1 MQESGDELP
10 TPIAVKRTE
19 TQSSSSTEEGNEVLV
34 QPESQSE
41 PVEESVPK
49 KSSTETEKTSVDD
62 KTDNAENKVAET
74 EKANGEEEHSVYFND
89 KMPSQYPITRVVYI
103 KNLSRPLAVGEFK
116 KFLKMCGG
124 GVDPDRVWF
133 DSIRTHCFA
142 EFNNQKTAQRVRETL
157 NNTRFPAQELQ
168 RPLMTTDYIPADKL
182 DEWIKRE
189 EEQGPRSLTRWVV
202 HYEKLDT
209 GSISADLVMEHS
221 NQSSQKEPK
230 QDEQTNKRQREDDNE
245 EPDFSRSPSPE
256 DKRQSHHHRYDSL
269 SRSRSRSRSQSRSDE
284 EMKDDEEGVYYTKT
298 LPSKAFREASPDS
311 VREKIRDLDVSEL
324 TDIDFKKNLN
334 YSTHGHLACG
344 FYKVKA
350 QRGTRNRD
358 SRPQKR
364 RRRANR
370 DRRRRDDENSNRDS
384 KRGKDGGRDAAGS
397 TTVRSSITKQE
408 ERS

>member
-1 MQESGDELP
+1 MQESTDELP
-10 TPIAVKRTE
+10 APIVVKRIE
-19 TQSSSSTEEGNEVLV
+19 TQSSTTTEEGNEVLV

-41 PVEESVPK
+41 PEEEPVPK
-49 KSSTETEKTSVDD
+49 ESSTEPEKTLVDD
-62 KTDNAENKVAET
+62 KTDDAEKKVAET
-74 EKANGEEEHSVYFND
+74 EKENGEEEHSVYFND
-89 KMPSQYPITRVVYI
+89 KMPSQYPIARVVYI

-142 EFNNQKTAQRVRETL
+142 EFSNQKTAQRVRETL

-209 GSISADLVMEHS
+209 GSISADLVMENN
-221 NQSSQKEPK
+221 NQPLQKEPK

-245 EPDFSRSPSPE
+245 ESDVSRSPSSE
-256 DKRQSHHHRYDSL
+256 DGRQSHHDRYDSL
-269 SRSRSRSRSQSRSDE
+269 SRSRSRSQSRSDE

-298 LPSKAFREASPDS
+298 LPSKAFREASPDA
-311 VREKIRDLDVSEL
+311 VRDKIRDLDVSEL

-350 QRGTRNRD
+350 QRGGRNRD

-370 DRRRRDDENSNRDS
+370 DRRRREDENSNRDS
-384 KRGKDGGRDAAGS
+384 KRGKDGGRNAAGS
-397 TTVRSSITKQE
+397 TAVRSSITKQE